1 MLGETPLEI
10 LICKQRKSLNA
21 AAKKNRMQNQSP
33 DNYRP
38 ETPADLIGEARKI
51 GEAIL
56 KQIQRVKDE
65 APTFKFMLHGQ
76 PGAGKTSIAKMIAR
90 EIAADKIDI
99 ETVNGRNID
108 SATVREWQRNA
119 AYGSLFG
126 GWKVKLINEA
136 DLIPAAAQDL
146 MLTYLD
152 DLPPQNA
159 VVATSNQNVAALTE
173 RFQTRFRLVRVLG
186 PSCDELARWLI
197 EKWRLPKQ
205 TADFISLGACGN
217 VRQALL
223 DTANVLTFDKT
234 ERRPKASVR
243 DTAKSEASKRAWNT
257 IRSRYGNGNVAA

>member
-1 MLGETPLEI
+1 M
-10 LICKQRKSLNA
+10 R
-21 AAKKNRMQNQSP
+21 NQSP
-33 DNYRP
+33 DNYQP

-56 KQIQRVKDE
+56 KQIRRVNGA

-90 EIAADKIDI
+90 EIAADNIDI
-99 ETVNGRNID
+99 ETINGRNID
-108 SATVREWQRNA
+108 SETVREWQRNA

-152 DLPPQNA
+152 DLPKQNA

-173 RFQTRFRLVRVLG
+173 RFQTRFRLVKVPG
-186 PSCDELARWLI
+186 PNCDELARWLI
-197 EKWRLPKQ
+197 EKWRLPKE

-223 DTANVLTFDKT
+223 DAADFHTFGKT
-234 ERRPKASVR
+234 ERRPKASLK
-243 DTAKSEASKRAWNT
+243 DAAKSEGSKSSWDT
-257 IRSRYGNGNVAA
+257 IRARYGNGKVAG